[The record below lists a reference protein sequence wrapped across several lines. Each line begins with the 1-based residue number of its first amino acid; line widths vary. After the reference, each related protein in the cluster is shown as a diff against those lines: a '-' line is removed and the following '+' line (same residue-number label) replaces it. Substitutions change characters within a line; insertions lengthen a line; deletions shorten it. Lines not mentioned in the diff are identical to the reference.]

1 MEGNSRMEKTID
13 LFKKIIDTKGTFHVI
28 VGTMKY
34 RNIMDLKEAE
44 DIKNREQEY
53 TEVYKNII
61 MTQISTMVQSLT

>member
-44 DIKNREQEY
+44 DIKNR
-53 TEVYKNII
+53 
-61 MTQISTMVQSLT
+61 